1 MGESTKPEVE
11 LAAVKTELRLIAKTL
26 DEVKASLREVSTLS
40 TTLNQIASSQKSYEQ
55 KFNDVDSRLGDL
67 EARQANNTAFLNKI
81 RGSITT
87 SAWIVRAIEAALIGA
102 VGYMYTTIVDTR
114 EQVVTTVHQVQYL
127 EREHQQIIK
136 ELARSAKGE

>member
-40 TTLNQIASSQKSYEQ
+40 TTLNQIATSQKSYEQ

>member
-40 TTLNQIASSQKSYEQ
+40 TTLNQIATSQKSYEQ
-55 KFNDVDSRLGDL
+55 KFQDVDTRLGDL
-67 EARQANNTAFLNKI
+67 ESRQASNTAFLNKI
-81 RGSITT
+81 RGSVTT
-87 SAWIVRAIEAALIGA
+87 SAWIVRAVEAALIGA
-102 VGYMYTTIVDTR
+102 VGYMYTTVMDTR
-114 EQVVTTVHQVQYL
+114 EQVLTVNNQVQYL

-136 ELARSAKGE
+136 ELSRAAKGE

>member
-40 TTLNQIASSQKSYEQ
+40 TTLNQIATSQKNYEQ

>member
-40 TTLNQIASSQKSYEQ
+40 TTLNQIATSQKNYEQ
-55 KFNDVDSRLGDL
+55 KFSDVDSRLGEL
-67 EARQANNTAFLNKI
+67 EVRQANNTAFLNKI

-102 VGYMYTTIVDTR
+102 VGYMYTTLVDTR
-114 EQVVTTVHQVQYL
+114 EQVITTVHQVQYL

>member
-40 TTLNQIASSQKSYEQ
+40 TTLNQIATSQKNYEQ
-55 KFNDVDSRLGDL
+55 KFSDVDSRLGEL
-67 EARQANNTAFLNKI
+67 EVRQANNTAFLNKI

-102 VGYMYTTIVDTR
+102 VGYMYTTLVDTR
-114 EQVVTTVHQVQYL
+114 EQVITTVHQVQYL

-136 ELARSAKGE
+136 ELARSAKSE